1 MKNIAIGILLI
12 ILMSIIIEPMVET
25 ANILR
30 EKILLG
36 SALSTSFRAAKDRS
50 FIVSDG
56 SGEALYD
63 SRRELD
69 AIVDKNLF
77 IQHFSEAFEDAMDLE
92 LSSAYGNELVFVCKK
107 GKYNDF
113 TVTIEITEDMD
124 ITTGQIVSEV
134 IVTAESK
141 YSFKTKYLKIAE
153 SSLTSDYMLKGERK
167 FLLFVRN

>member
-1 MKNIAIGILLI
+1 MKNIAIGILII
-12 ILMSIIIEPMVET
+12 ILLSIIIEPMVET

-30 EKILLG
+30 EKILLS
-36 SALSTSFRAAKDRS
+36 SALNTSFRAAKDRS
-50 FIVSDG
+50 FIVSDD
-56 SGEALYD
+56 SNTILYD

-69 AIVDKNLF
+69 AIIDKNLF

-92 LSSAYGNELVFVCKK
+92 LSSTYGDEMVFVCKK

-113 TVTIEITEDMD
+113 TVTIEITENTDSNS
-124 ITTGQIVSEV
+124 GQIVTEV

-141 YSFKTKYLKIAE
+141 YNFKTKYLKLAE
-153 SSLTSDYMLKGERK
+153 SSLSSDYLLKGERK